1 MTTTLVPLL
10 DGASSQATALTRF
23 LLLALKGSGHLL
35 MRLDDTGAALGRLE
49 NVVEMDT
56 SDRLGR
62 TELLSI
68 ARSKVGEE
76 HIAVAGDRVTS
87 LRK

>member
-1 MTTTLVPLL
+1 
-10 DGASSQATALTRF
+10 
-23 LLLALKGSGHLL
+23 
-35 MRLDDTGAALGRLE
+35 
-49 NVVEMDT
+49 MDT

-76 HIAVAGDRVTS
+76 HIAVAGDRVTW